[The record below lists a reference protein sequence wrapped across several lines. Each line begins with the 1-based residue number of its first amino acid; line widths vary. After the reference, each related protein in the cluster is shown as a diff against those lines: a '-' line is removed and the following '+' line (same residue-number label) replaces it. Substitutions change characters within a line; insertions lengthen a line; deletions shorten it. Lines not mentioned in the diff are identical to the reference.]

1 MGGYWGKYVSKKG
14 KTNITSIQIDNKTV
28 KCSSE
33 ITSELN
39 KHFPSMAEQTQEKL
53 IKSKHKYFEYLK
65 NSNADS
71 FFISLANSDE
81 VLSVNF

>member
-1 MGGYWGKYVSKKG
+1 
-14 KTNITSIQIDNKTV
+14 
-28 KCSSE
+28 
-33 ITSELN
+33 
-39 KHFPSMAEQTQEKL
+39 MAEQTQEKL